1 MSSQLQVSG
10 EAKIR
15 AIQGPVVANSGVITA
30 LNGGATQYVRGDGTL
45 ADFPTSTG
53 GGSSV
58 SYYLNS
64 SVSQGTIGGVAYR
77 QLSKTPISGAGT
89 DIAISS
95 NGYVASYITDAND
108 PALLEVPAGNFNCEF
123 YFSVNSNSHNPYVYA
138 ELYKYDGT
146 TFTLL
151 GSNVAIPE
159 YLTNGTTLSAY
170 YFAIP
175 VAVAALTVTDRIA
188 IRIYVNVDGRTVT
201 LHTENNHLCQVVTT
215 FSKGLISLNNLTR
228 QNQFFGTGTSG
239 TDFNISSATATHTF
253 NIPSASAT
261 NRGLITTGT
270 QTIAG
275 LKAFDDAITGNSGI
289 AFLNGVMPPITSSYY
304 SGIGGNSQGI
314 SIVTRPVATNYTNN
328 LYFPS
333 ASNSYTFPN
342 ATGTLALTTD
352 ISYPVTSVFGR
363 TGAVVATEG
372 DYSLT
377 QLSDVTITTPTNGQ
391 VLKYN
396 GTAWI
401 NDTDA
406 NTGTVTSVGL
416 SSATSGVTIGSSPIT
431 TSGTITLAIATA
443 SSSQNGLLSSTDWTT
458 FNNKYNLPSL
468 TSGSVLFSNGTT
480 IAQNNANFFWDNT
493 NSFLGVGTN
502 VPSAGITSFSSTPA
516 FQFKA
521 AGTAPAITFSNT
533 LTSASLACVFG
544 LATSNNH
551 FIFGTAAGDMAI
563 ANQSTSAGAIVFGT
577 GTTEKMRMT
586 SAGTFS
592 IGNTN
597 STFNLDVTGTGR
609 FTGVLTLGSTISNGT
624 YTYTLPSATG
634 TLALTSQLTGGT
646 VTSVG
651 LSSATSG
658 VTIGS
663 SPITTSGT
671 ITLAIATASSSQN
684 GLLSSTDWT
693 TFNNKYNL
701 PSLTS
706 GSVLFSNGTTIA
718 QNNANFFWD
727 NTNSFLGVGTNV
739 PSAGITSFSS
749 TPAFQFKAAGTAPAI
764 TFSNTLTSASLACVF
779 GLATSNNHFIFGT
792 AAGDMAIANQSTSAG
807 AIVFGTGTTEK
818 MRMTSAGTFSIGNTN
833 STFNLDV
840 TGTGRFTG
848 VLTLGSTIS
857 NGTYIYTLPSATGTL
872 ALTSE
877 LSAYLPLTGGTLTG
891 ALSGTSA
898 TFSANANGVIL
909 NAATGTTNTQYKVA
923 NTSGDNYFGVAASD
937 GSSLFTGT
945 TAYSAYLGTN
955 NARSL
960 HLVTNGTV
968 RQTIDSTGAATFSS
982 SVSLS
987 SLVATPS
994 YGSGSVGINLGYT
1007 NIQNVVGNQAC
1018 YANNIF
1024 YDGSNWKSI
1033 SSTIAYAQGIRLQNG
1048 NIDFHNAS
1056 VTTSNQTMSNWDT
1069 TDLKMRITLDGNF
1082 GLGTTSPNLYGLGSS
1097 AKSLQVTGSSYGI
1110 INANAGTCTAWLI
1123 ADTTEAATGTSSN
1136 HPFKITTNNTERMR
1150 ITSGGNVLIG
1160 QTTASGS
1167 VDGIYLRKGIESGI
1181 IVTSDIALQL
1191 SRLGTTGDIQSFYSG
1206 TTKVGSISVTGSTTA
1221 YNTSSD
1227 YRLKQDYKDYNGL
1240 YLINAIKTYDFEF
1253 KANNSRMYGV
1263 LAHELSEVI
1272 PYAVTGEKDAK
1283 EMQSVDYSK
1292 IVPVLVKAV
1301 QELSAQIEEL
1311 KALIAAK

>member
-406 NTGTVTSVGL
+406 NT
-416 SSATSGVTIGSSPIT
+416 
-431 TSGTITLAIATA
+431 
-443 SSSQNGLLSSTDWTT
+443 
-458 FNNKYNLPSL
+458 
-468 TSGSVLFSNGTT
+468 
-480 IAQNNANFFWDNT
+480 
-493 NSFLGVGTN
+493 
-502 VPSAGITSFSSTPA
+502 
-516 FQFKA
+516 
-521 AGTAPAITFSNT
+521 
-533 LTSASLACVFG
+533 
-544 LATSNNH
+544 
-551 FIFGTAAGDMAI
+551 
-563 ANQSTSAGAIVFGT
+563 
-577 GTTEKMRMT
+577 
-586 SAGTFS
+586 
-592 IGNTN
+592 
-597 STFNLDVTGTGR
+597 
-609 FTGVLTLGSTISNGT
+609 
-624 YTYTLPSATG
+624 
-634 TLALTSQLTGGT
+634 GT